1 MSIPKTLDN
10 FKIQLQNGLIYDMA
24 DTFSVLVRSF
34 RISSP
39 SPSRQTEQI
48 DGRDGQLRLGKD
60 FGPREITAVC
70 SFFAVDYADSL
81 LLRDDI
87 ISVLYGRDPFY
98 IIPDA
103 TPGKRWLV
111 EASDSMT
118 PELIGMYGEF
128 TLSFI
133 SDSTYAE
140 SIGTTLD
147 PLTFDAELWQVGQGL
162 TVDATDYTQTAATFS
177 IYNAGDITVDPRE
190 FPLVIT
196 FKGASTNLAIVN
208 STTVTEWD
216 YTGTTTASDTVMLDG
231 VRMLKNG
238 VSVFGST
245 NRKLVTLAPG
255 WNDIQVFGATG
266 AFTISFDF
274 RFRYI

>member
-1 MSIPKTLDN
+1 
-10 FKIQLQNGLIYDMA
+10 
-24 DTFSVLVRSF
+24 
-34 RISSP
+34 
-39 SPSRQTEQI
+39 
-48 DGRDGQLRLGKD
+48 
-60 FGPREITAVC
+60 
-70 SFFAVDYADSL
+70 
-81 LLRDDI
+81 LRDEI
-87 ISVLYGRDPFY
+87 IRVIYGREPYY
-98 IIPDA
+98 IVPEA

-111 EASDSMT
+111 EASDSIT

-147 PLTFDAELWQVGQGL
+147 PLTFDSELWQIGEGL
-162 TVDATDYTQTAATFS
+162 TVDDKSYTQSTTAFS

-196 FKGASTNLAIVN
+196 FKGASTNLSIKN
-208 STTVTEWD
+208 TTTGETWS
-216 YTGTTTASDTVMLDG
+216 YTGTTTASDSLKLDG

-238 VSVFGST
+238 VVSVFANS
-245 NRKLVTLAPG
+245 NRKLITLAPG
-255 WNDIQVFGATG
+255 WNNFTITGASG

-274 RFRYI
+274 RFKYI

>member
-1 MSIPKTLDN
+1 MTNFRVERLD
-10 FKIQLQNGLIYDMA
+10 GTVYDMA
-24 DTFSVLVRSF
+24 EMGVIVRDFNISAPDTVHNRE
-34 RISSP
+34 
-39 SPSRQTEQI
+39 TI
-48 DGRDGQLRLGKD
+48 DGRDGFIDLGTT
-60 FGPREITAVC
+60 FGGREITADCVMK
-70 SFFAVDYADSL
+70 AVDIDDYG
-81 LLRDDI
+81 LLRNEVFRAFN
-87 ISVLYGRDPFY
+87 SREAFY
-98 IIPDA
+98 VIADNN
-103 TPGKRWLV
+103 PGQRWLV
-111 EASDSMT
+111 KYDGSWAMEQT
-118 PELIGMYGEF
+118 RIFGEF
-128 TLSFI
+128 TLKFVSE
-133 SDSTYAE
+133 SAYAE

-177 IYNAGDITVDPRE
+177 IYNAGDVTVDPRE

-238 VSVFGST
+238 VSVFANT

>member
-1 MSIPKTLDN
+1 MSLDN
-10 FKIQLQNGLIYDMA
+10 FKIVLQDGTTYDMA
-24 DTFSVLVRSF
+24 DDFSVLVRSF

-39 SPSRQTEQI
+39 AHHARPSRLT
-48 DGRDGQLRLGKD
+48 DVTVRFGLGKD

-70 SFFAVDYADSL
+70 SFFAVDYEDSL
-81 LLRDDI
+81 LLRDEI
-87 ISVLYGRDPFY
+87 IRVIYGREPYY
-98 IIPDA
+98 IVPEA

-111 EASDSMT
+111 EASDSIT

-147 PLTFDAELWQVGQGL
+147 PLTFDSELWQIGEGL
-162 TVDATDYTQTAATFS
+162 TVDDKSYTQSTTAFS

-196 FKGASTNLAIVN
+196 FKGASTNLSIAN
-208 STTVTEWD
+208 TTTGETWS
-216 YTGTTTASDTVMLDG
+216 YTGTTTASDSLKLDG

-238 VSVFGST
+238 VVSVFANS
-245 NRKLVTLAPG
+245 NRKLITLAPG
-255 WNDIQVFGATG
+255 WNNFTITGASG

-274 RFRYI
+274 RFKYI

>member
-1 MSIPKTLDN
+1 MSLDN
-10 FKIQLQNGLIYDMA
+10 FKIVLQDGTTYDMA
-24 DTFSVLVRSF
+24 EDFSVLVRSF

-39 SPSRQTEQI
+39 APSRQTEQI
-48 DGRDGQLRLGKD
+48 DGRDGQIRLGKD

-70 SFFAVDYADSL
+70 SFFAVDYEDSL
-81 LLRDDI
+81 LLRDEI
-87 ISVLYGRDPFY
+87 IRVIYGRDPYY
-98 IIPDA
+98 IVPEA

-111 EASDSMT
+111 EASDSIT

-147 PLTFDAELWQVGQGL
+147 PLTFDSELWQIGEGL
-162 TVDATDYTQTAATFS
+162 TVDDKSYTQSTAAFS

-196 FKGASTNLAIVN
+196 FKGASTNLSIKN
-208 STTVTEWD
+208 TTTGETWS
-216 YTGTTTASDTVMLDG
+216 YTGTTTASDSLKLDG

-238 VSVFGST
+238 VVSVFANS
-245 NRKLVTLAPG
+245 NRKLITLAPG
-255 WNDIQVFGATG
+255 WNNFTITGASG

-274 RFRYI
+274 RFKYI